1 MASLPATS
9 SRARAALV
17 RAGAMCSLASLAALA
32 GCAVQ
37 PAPAASPYQ
46 LQLRS
51 SFDLACPAAW
61 VRVYEL
67 GPSTRGAEGC
77 GRRLTYLET
86 CVEVGS
92 AERCT
97 WVADVAGALERSTSA
112 TAVAQAR
119 APACA
124 PPAVAVPPT
133 APASG
138 VAAAPASP
146 ASPADPFADRH

>member
-1 MASLPATS
+1 MAPRSAMPSWVGAALG
-9 SRARAALV
+9 RAALL
-17 RAGAMCSLASLAALA
+17 GALGWLVALA

-67 GPSTRGAEGC
+67 DARTRGAEGC
-77 GRRLTYLET
+77 GRRLTYLQS
-86 CVEVGS
+86 CVEVGG

-97 WVADVAGALERSTSA
+97 WVADVAGALERSASGNGN
-112 TAVAQAR
+112 AQAK
-119 APACA
+119 APVCA
-124 PPAVAVPPT
+124 PPPVPVPPAAT
-133 APASG
+133 ASAPGVASAPA
-138 VAAAPASP
+138 A
-146 ASPADPFADRH
+146 PADPFADRH